1 MDDFKLIQVR
11 REDDN
16 DVEVVHNPTSYP
28 VIGRG
33 HHGAVFKISSDKC
46 VKIYVKQKHLL
57 KEIEALTIAQDSPV
71 FPKLYEVGENYIVM
85 EYIEGPTLE
94 QYLASEGQI
103 TENITQ
109 QILFIL
115 QEMKRLNFLRLD
127 ASIYHIFV
135 TNQGELRVIDL
146 VSHMKKRFDQPNKLM
161 NGLLKLGLLPAF
173 LEQVNKFDPESYEA
187 WKDFTGWTKSE

>member
-1 MDDFKLIQVR
+1 MDDFKAIQVR

-46 VKIYVKQKHLL
+46 VKIYVKQKHIL
-57 KEIEALTIAQDSPV
+57 KESEALKIAQDSPI
-71 FPKLYEVGENYIVM
+71 FPKLYEVGDNYIVM

-94 QYLASEGQI
+94 QYLASEGDI

-109 QILFIL
+109 KILFLI

-127 ASIYHIFV
+127 ASLYHIIV

-146 VSHMKKRFDQPNKLM
+146 VSHMKKRYDRPEKLM
-161 NGLLKLGLLPAF
+161 NSLKNLGLLPAF
-173 LEQVNKFDPESYEA
+173 LEQVNKFDPQSYEA
-187 WKDFTGWTKSE
+187 WKDFKEWKKSE